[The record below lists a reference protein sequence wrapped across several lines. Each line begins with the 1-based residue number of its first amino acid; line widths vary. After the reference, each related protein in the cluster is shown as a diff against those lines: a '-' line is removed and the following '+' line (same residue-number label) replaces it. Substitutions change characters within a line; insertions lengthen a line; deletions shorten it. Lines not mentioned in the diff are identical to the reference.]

1 MTGCAFDAVILDFDG
16 VIVESVDVKTQA
28 FAALYAPYGPEVV
41 AQVVAYHLD
50 HGGISRFEKFRHF
63 HREFLGKTLS
73 PEEETSLGARFSA
86 LVEDA
91 VVASPWVPGAR
102 DFLEAYH
109 DRLPLFVASGTPE
122 TELLRIAERRAIR
135 HYFVSLHG
143 TPATKA
149 EIIELVV
156 QHHGFPPKRVLMVG
170 DALSD
175 YDGAAATGLRFI
187 GRVTDGR
194 NPFPPGT
201 VTLPDLVPLPALL
214 LN

>member
-1 MTGCAFDAVILDFDG
+1 MTGFAFDAVILDFDG
-16 VIVESVDVKTQA
+16 VIVESVDVKTRA

-41 AQVVAYHLD
+41 ARVVAYHLD

-63 HREFLGKTLS
+63 HREFLGKPLS
-73 PEEETSLGARFSA
+73 PQEEVELGERFSA
-86 LVEDA
+86 LVEDE

-102 DFLEAYH
+102 EFLDGHHE
-109 DRLPLFVASGTPE
+109 RLPLFVASGTPE
-122 TELLRIAERRAIR
+122 PELVRIASRRTLR
-135 HYFVSLHG
+135 HYFVSVHG
-143 TPATKA
+143 SPATKA
-149 EIIELVV
+149 EIIERVV
-156 QHHGFPPKRVLMVG
+156 QRHGFPPGRVLMVG